1 MKRIF
6 VAIMALGALVSC
18 SKDELVSVNRQAIQF
33 GNAFVENS
41 TRATDPSYGG
51 TTASLTSFNVWG
63 AIKNTSNNVTSYLP
77 VFAGETVSGT
87 VGTGSVWTPSTTQ
100 YWVEDALY
108 NFAGLVNAGDED
120 VELGA
125 DQLPATVDFTLT
137 TGKVDL
143 LYARSATDIV
153 GKASSNG
160 LVAMNFNHLLSK
172 VKFTVNNNSTAASAY
187 SFLVKDIVVN
197 GPKTETYTVS
207 TKEWTSAT
215 TDDFTE
221 FSTISVTGGTASAEC
236 ASELLL
242 IPGDVS
248 VTFTVDIIYSG
259 KTIATHT
266 YTTTTAQA
274 IKVGHAYNFV
284 INVSVGDPIQFSV
297 TSAPTWVN
305 GNTTPSDTKTHI
317 PLTVTQAN

>member
-41 TRATDPSYGG
+41 TRATTDPSLTA
-51 TTASLTSFNVWG
+51 TTLTNFKVWG
-63 AIKNTSNNVTSYLP
+63 AITDNSGYLP

-87 VGTGSVWTPSTTQ
+87 VGSNAWNCTKTQ
-100 YWVEDALY
+100 YWVEDAKY
-108 NFAGLVNAGDED
+108 NFAGLVNAGT
-120 VELGA
+120 VTLG
-125 DQLPATVDFTLT
+125 DDKLPATVAFEL
-137 TGKVDL
+137 GEGNVDL

-172 VKFTVNNNSTAASAY
+172 VKFTVNNTRTATSDY
-187 SFLVKDIVVN
+187 SFEVNNIKVN
-197 GPKTETYTVS
+197 GPTAGTCALPGKTWTPTTTGDFEKFTAIS
-207 TKEWTSAT
+207 LAGDKTSA
-215 TDDFTE
+215 E
-221 FSTISVTGGTASAEC
+221 S

-242 IPGDVS
+242 IPGS
-248 VTFTVDIIYSG
+248 VNITFTVDIKYGEEI
-259 KTIATHT
+259 IATHT
-266 YTTTTAQA
+266 YTTKAAQT
-274 IKVGHAYNFV
+274 INVGHAYNFV

-297 TSAPTWVN
+297 TSVPTWEN
-305 GNTTPSDTKTHI
+305 GNTTDSDDDDTEKDHI
-317 PLTVTQAN
+317 VLPIKAVTTGA